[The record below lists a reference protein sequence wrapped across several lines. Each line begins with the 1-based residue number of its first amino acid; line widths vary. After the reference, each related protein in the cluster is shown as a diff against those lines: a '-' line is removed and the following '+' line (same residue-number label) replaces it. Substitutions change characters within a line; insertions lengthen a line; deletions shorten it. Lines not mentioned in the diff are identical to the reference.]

1 MACVQ
6 LSTDLSNF
14 FYMNKLSAP
23 SVTLMH
29 FNNKGHFVVMHKQK
43 SRFNFFMFLFKFLNN
58 CIQFHDCAHIQP
70 CYKSEMYRKTQNI

>member
-6 LSTDLSNF
+6 LSTDLSNH

-29 FNNKGHFVVMHKQK
+29 FNNKGHFVVMHKKISFQ
-43 SRFNFFMFLFKFLNN
+43 FLHVFV
-58 CIQFHDCAHIQP
+58 
-70 CYKSEMYRKTQNI
+70 